1 MARSRGARVEIVG
14 MERLQRRLRELPQQ
28 LKEAAQAEIENS
40 GSLMVGD
47 VRRNVR
53 FDSGNLRTS
62 VAPTY
67 QKDRT
72 QVEVG
77 WRDMDDLYAVFHE
90 RGTRRI
96 PANPTL
102 IPALER
108 AGAQFVQRLREEVRR
123 QLG

>member
-1 MARSRGARVEIVG
+1 MARSRARVEVIG
-14 MERLQRRLRELPQQ
+14 LDRLQRRLAELVPQ

-40 GSLMVGD
+40 AALMVAD

-53 FDSGNLRTS
+53 VDSGNLRTS

-77 WRDMDDLYAVFHE
+77 WRDQDDLYAVFHE
-90 RGTRRI
+90 RGTQRT

-108 AGAQFVQRLREEVRR
+108 AGAQLVARLRDEVRR
-123 QLG
+123 TLR